1 MLTLSATPIPRTLQ
15 MSLTGVKDLSL
26 IATPPV
32 DRLAVR
38 NFVMP
43 YDSVIVREAV
53 MREYNRS
60 GRVFFVVPRIRD
72 IEEMEPRLK
81 ILLPEIKIAH
91 AHGQMSP
98 TQLDQI
104 MNDFVDG
111 KIDLLLST
119 TIVESGIDIKEANLM
134 IIYRA
139 DMFGLS
145 QLYQLR
151 GRVGRGKLRAY
162 CYFMLDN
169 RKRISD
175 DTKKKLEV
183 MQNLDA
189 LGVGFSVAS
198 HDMDIR
204 GSGNLLGDEQS
215 GHVKE
220 TGVELY
226 QQMLLEAIDKLK
238 NSNQLESKN
247 SQTSDLDDYSTTIK
261 MGISLLIPEDYIS
274 DLGLRMSFYKKI
286 ATVSNQESE
295 ENLTSEMSDRFG
307 KIPAEV
313 FDLIQIAN
321 LKHACRRIGI
331 ERLETIKDGIVI
343 SFKNNSFKD
352 PDKLLAMIFANTSK
366 IKIHQGSR
374 VLFLGNV
381 TSKESKFALAFS
393 IIKKLEEI
401 L

>member
-1 MLTLSATPIPRTLQ
+1 

-26 IATPPV
+26 ISTPPL
-32 DRLAVR
+32 DRLATR

-53 MREYNRS
+53 MREYNRG
-60 GRVFFVVPRIRD
+60 GRIFFVVPRIRD
-72 IEEMEPRLK
+72 LEEMEPRLK
-81 ILLPEIKIAH
+81 ILLPEIKIKS
-91 AHGQMSP
+91 AHGQMTP
-98 TQLDQI
+98 TVLEDI

-111 KIDLLLST
+111 KIDMLLST
-119 TIVESGIDIKEANLM
+119 TIIESGIDITHANSM
-134 IIYRA
+134 IIYRS

-151 GRVGRGKLRAY
+151 GRVGRGKVRAY

-169 RKRISD
+169 RKKISE

-183 MQNLDA
+183 MQNLDT

-215 GHVKE
+215 GHIRE

-226 QQMLLEAIDKLK
+226 QQMLLETIEKLK
-238 NSNQLESKN
+238 NGQSISAEVE
-247 SQTSDLDDYSTTIK
+247 DDIDSSIAIK
-261 MGISLLIPEDYIS
+261 LGISLLIPQDYMA

-286 ATVSNQESE
+286 AALGSKEDEDELIN
-295 ENLTSEMSDRFG
+295 MMADRFG
-307 KIPAEV
+307 KIPPEV
-313 FDLIQIAN
+313 LNLIKVAN
-321 LKHACRRIGI
+321 LKHQCQKVGV
-331 ERLETIKDGIVI
+331 ERLEATKDGILVG
-343 SFKNNSFKD
+343 FKNNQFAN
-352 PDKLLAMIFANTSK
+352 PDKLLAMIFASTNK
-366 IKIHQGSR
+366 IKLQAGQR
-374 VLFLGNV
+374 VLFTEKFN
-381 TSKESKFALAFS
+381 TEESKIHSAFAV
-393 IIKKLEEI
+393 IKKLEAI